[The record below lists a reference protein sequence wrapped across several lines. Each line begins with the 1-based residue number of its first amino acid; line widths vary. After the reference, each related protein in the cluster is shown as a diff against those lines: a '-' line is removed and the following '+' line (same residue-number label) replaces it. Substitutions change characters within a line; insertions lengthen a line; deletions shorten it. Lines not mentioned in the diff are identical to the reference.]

1 MPTIPATF
9 PIIDLA
15 DLRLGQVITADT
27 YTRLVQRAHWLW
39 AVHRARV
46 NGWHWD
52 YQATSTSDSAN
63 SIDDQPDPE
72 DYSCIMTPQR
82 VLSGDVVR
90 VGVKAF
96 IRDAE
101 ITVDIWRME
110 PGLDPE
116 NALAADSFTITNS
129 AANSWQWIANTVDI
143 DISDI
148 TVSGALVPILLKF
161 SITSTDF
168 TDPARAK
175 SIVPF
180 EAGIGDLADS
190 DLP

>member
-1 MPTIPATF
+1 MPTIPSTF

-52 YQATSTSDSAN
+52 YEAN
-63 SIDDQPDPE
+63 AQGDNTNSLDDQPDME
-72 DYSCIMTPQR
+72 DYNCVMTPQR

-96 IRDAE
+96 IWNAE
-101 ITVDIWRME
+101 IDVDIWRME

-116 NALAADSFTITNS
+116 NALATYSFAIENDTVDT
-129 AANSWQWIANTVDI
+129 WQWITGTVDI

-148 TVSGALVPILLKF
+148 TVSGELVPILIK
-161 SITSTDF
+161 ITPTSETVDG
-168 TDPARAK
+168 ARCK
-175 SIVPF
+175 SVVPF
-180 EAGIGDLADS
+180 EAGIGDLTDS